1 MILFILYT
9 LPIMAFFVM
18 TSIQTK
24 NNRKLVESAKNQIE
38 KMYQQPVNM
47 VIVKNMNEKISVRE
61 TDCKLNTSNSIE
73 FAGFLDVD
81 NISNL
86 KTSGDTLMIDGN
98 GIRFE
103 LILFTSKNVKVDTL
117 NSPNVEFAPPLQP
130 ADTVKHGI

>member
-9 LPIMAFFVM
+9 LPIIAFFVM
-18 TSIQTK
+18 ISIQTK
-24 NNRKLVESAKNQIE
+24 DNRKLVESAKNRIE

-47 VIVKNMNEKISVRE
+47 VIVKNMNEKISVIE
-61 TDCKLNTSNSIE
+61 TDHKLKTSNGIE
-73 FAGFLDVD
+73 FSGFLDVD

-86 KTSGDTLMIDGN
+86 ETSGDTLMIDGN
-98 GIRFE
+98 GMRFR

-117 NSPNVEFAPPLQP
+117 NSSNVELAPPLQP